1 MQSVQFKRLHSDVI
15 MPKKGSLGAACFDL
29 YSYSVSSEGRGYTVR
44 TGLSIALPLNHVLLV
59 LPRSGLATKF
69 GLVLQNTVGVIDED
83 YRGELLIKF
92 QRGFDHPDG
101 EVAQALQHGQR
112 VAQAMVVELPQVAW
126 LEVDTL
132 PASVRGEGGFG
143 STGLK

>member
-15 MPKKGSLGAACFDL
+15 MPKKGSAGAACFDL
-29 YSYSVSSEGRGYTVR
+29 YSYSMSSEGRGYTVR
-44 TGLSIALPLNHVLLV
+44 TGLSIALPLNHVLLI

-69 GLVLQNTVGVIDED
+69 GLTLQNSVGVIDED
-83 YRGELLIKF
+83 YRGELIIKF
-92 QRGFDHPDG
+92 NRGYDHPGG

-126 LEVDTL
+126 LEVDEL

-143 STGLK
+143 STGAK